1 MADEKYTFIC
11 RDANSSV
18 YTALEQYLLTN
29 RKGQWRKLQSD
40 SIRFNLMMGDRN
52 KLPYSRL
59 GQKPGLRQLVNY
71 YRGSEVICKKS
82 QMIRE
87 LKKYCVN
94 EDIPL
99 FPWLPPSYVII
110 PTHST
115 ELFHSTVDE
124 VNGCENFKS
133 MRKQQ
138 KDEREELLELIQ
150 SDDIWIAKSSVGSKG
165 DDIMISNDVEELIQ
179 YIDNQKQAYIIQK
192 YINNPFLL
200 NHQRKF
206 DIRCW
211 VLVDSMC
218 SIYLFKD
225 GVLRTSSEP
234 YNPKDLT
241 DLTSHLTNH
250 CLQKQRSSNFGMY
263 EEGNEMF
270 YHQFNEYLRSCG
282 KECLEHNILPQIKD
296 IIITCFKVIKE
307 RIDTNYLNYSSFQLF
322 GFDFILDENFKVWL
336 LEINGAPACAQ
347 KLLPDL
353 IDSLVATAIDP
364 LFPPLNSSSHNISS
378 SFENIDS

>member
-1 MADEKYTFIC
+1 MANEKYTFIC

-52 KLPYSRL
+52 KLPYTRI
-59 GQKPGLRQLVNY
+59 GQKPGLQQLVNY
-71 YRGSEVICKKS
+71 YRGSEVICKKA

-87 LKKYCVN
+87 LKKYCVYQ
-94 EDIPL
+94 DIPL

-110 PTHST
+110 PAHST
-115 ELFHSTVDE
+115 EIIHSTADE
-124 VNGCENFKS
+124 VNGCENFIS
-133 MRKQQ
+133 MSKQQ

-150 SDDIWIAKSSVGSKG
+150 SDDIWIAKSSAGSKG
-165 DDIMISNDVEELIQ
+165 DDIMISNEVEELIQ
-179 YIDNQKQAYIIQK
+179 YIDNQKHAYIIQK

-211 VLVDSMC
+211 ILVDSMC

-234 YNPKDLT
+234 YNPNNLT

-250 CLQKQRSSNFGMY
+250 CLQKQRSPNFGMY
-263 EEGNEMF
+263 EDGNEMF
-270 YHQFNEYLRSCG
+270 YDQFNEYLTSCG
-282 KECLEHNILPQIKD
+282 KECFEHSILPQIKD
-296 IIITCFKVIKE
+296 IIVTCFKVIKE
-307 RIDTNYLNYSSFQLF
+307 RIDTTYLNYSSFQLF

-347 KLLPDL
+347 KLLPNL
-353 IDSLVATAIDP
+353 IESLVATAIDP
-364 LFPPLNSSSHNISS
+364 LFPPVNSSSYNISS